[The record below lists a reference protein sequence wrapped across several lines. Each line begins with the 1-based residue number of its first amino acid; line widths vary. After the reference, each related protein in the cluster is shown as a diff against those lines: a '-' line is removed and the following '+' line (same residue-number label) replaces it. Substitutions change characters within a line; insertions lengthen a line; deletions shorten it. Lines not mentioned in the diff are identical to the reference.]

1 MIIVKKPFN
10 EKLVSLMSLTLFAL
24 FLADAYLR
32 HKDDI
37 DESVARLKTIL
48 NKTEE
53 KPGEAQAEA
62 IEEGAEE
69 NAE

>member
-1 MIIVKKPFN
+1 MFKYDKIISV
-10 EKLVSLMSLTLFAL
+10 MSLAIFAL
-24 FLADAYLR
+24 LLAEAYLN

-48 NKTEE
+48 NKKDE
-53 KPGEAQAEA
+53 KPEETQAEA

>member
-10 EKLVSLMSLTLFAL
+10 EKLVSIMSLTLFAL
-24 FLADAYLR
+24 FLADAYLK

-37 DESVARLKTIL
+37 DESVARLKTVL
-48 NKTEE
+48 NKEE
-53 KPGEAQAEA
+53 KPEEAQEA
-62 IEEGAEE
+62 ITEEGAEE